1 MRRLHFIRSGR
12 LAGTTAN
19 PGARE
24 DPSTRSFGGQDLGET
39 GLEVE
44 RFEVPALHDQSEMC
58 AGHGLVGELATQ
70 LALMGTSP

>member
-1 MRRLHFIRSGR
+1 VYLVIWKALARPEIEGDRSRLGSR
-12 LAGTTAN
+12 
-19 PGARE
+19 
-24 DPSTRSFGGQDLGET
+24 GQDLGET

-70 LALMGTSP
+70 LALIGTSP